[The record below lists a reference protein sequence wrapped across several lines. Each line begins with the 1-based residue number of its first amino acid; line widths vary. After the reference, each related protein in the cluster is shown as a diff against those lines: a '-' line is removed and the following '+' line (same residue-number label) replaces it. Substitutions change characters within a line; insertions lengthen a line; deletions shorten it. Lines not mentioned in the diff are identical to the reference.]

1 MSKYQETKQI
11 ETIHYITVAT
21 KPHKVL
27 NKILETVKKNKET
40 IEVLGLQENRL
51 IGWEGTQNFG
61 VKLREIYN
69 FVDRPTL
76 CESDIVLFTD
86 AYDLAYLGNLT
97 EVVRRYKMFSKP
109 IIFGAEKSCHPD
121 PGRSTQ
127 YKFPN
132 DNMPEFPF
140 LNSGMIIGRVDALRH
155 CMKGY
160 QYDDRHDD
168 QRFWTTAFFENPDK
182 IELDYENLLFLNAA
196 DMEMEDFI
204 WNGKTAWY
212 KRHNPLFVHINGP
225 DKTMIEIFL

>member
-1 MSKYQETKQI
+1 MSTATNHG

-27 NKILETVKKNKET
+27 DKILANVKKNKEF
-40 IEVLGLQENRL
+40 IEVLGLHENRL

-69 FVDRPTL
+69 YVYRPILNPT
-76 CESDIVLFTD
+76 DIVLFTD
-86 AYDLAYLGNLT
+86 AYDVAYLGNLK

-109 IIFGAEKSCHPD
+109 IVFGAEKSCHPD
-121 PGRSTQ
+121 PLRESEYHLDGE
-127 YKFPN
+127 N
-132 DNMPEFPF
+132 LPEFPF
-140 LNSGMIIGRVDALRH
+140 LNSGLIIGRVDALRH
-155 CMKGY
+155 CMKDY
-160 QYDDRHDD
+160 HFDDRHDD
-168 QRFWTTAFFENPDK
+168 QRFWTTVYFENQEK

-196 DMEMEDFI
+196 DMEMENFV

-225 DKTMIEIFL
+225 DKSMIETFL